1 MSKNTSWSNRQ
12 HSKEF
17 SRNRIRVRQ
26 RDMGCCIR
34 CLTLE
39 GRIVPGMDVDHF
51 IPVSKGGGDD
61 LYSLWLLCKDCHS
74 EKTARESNG
83 LSGFKTRFGLDGWPL
98 ADNDWLEIIKER
110 QKEYER

>member
-17 SRNRIRVRQ
+17 SRNRILVRK
-26 RDMGCCIR
+26 RDMGCCVR

-39 GRIVPGMDVDHF
+39 ARVVPGMDVDHF
-51 IPVSKGGGDD
+51 IPVSKNGSDGMEN
-61 LYSLWLLCKDCHS
+61 LWLLCRDCHS
-74 EKTARESNG
+74 EKTAREANG

-98 ADNDWLEIIKER
+98 EDRDWLEIIEAR
-110 QKEYER
+110 NQSDV